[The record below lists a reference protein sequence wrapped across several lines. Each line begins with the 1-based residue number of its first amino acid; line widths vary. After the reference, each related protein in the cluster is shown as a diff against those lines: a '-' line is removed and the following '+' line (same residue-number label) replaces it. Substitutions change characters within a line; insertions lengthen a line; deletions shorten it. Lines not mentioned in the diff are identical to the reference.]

1 MYANIFKKVIDFSF
15 ALLLTIIFLP
25 LFIIISIL
33 IKLDS
38 EGKVL
43 FVQQRSGKDEK
54 PFNMYKFRTMH
65 RNNDVR
71 DFKKENEVTKIGEF
85 LRKTSLDELPQLINI
100 LKGEMSFVGPRPWIE
115 DYRMFFNKNQK
126 RRLEVLPGLTGL
138 AQVSGRND
146 ISIKEKIDLD
156 IYYVD
161 NLSLFMDI
169 NILFKTVL
177 EVLKKSGSDQS
188 KSAIKQELEELK
200 NQYQTE

>member
-156 IYYVD
+156 IHYVD
-161 NLSLFMDI
+161 HISLFMDI

-200 NQYQTE
+200 NRYQIE

>member
-156 IYYVD
+156 NEYKKD
-161 NLSLFMDI
+161 RCK
-169 NILFKTVL
+169 NILELLEYSSSDRKNKKKPSWWNGHHRTVEHL
-177 EVLKKSGSDQS
+177 
-188 KSAIKQELEELK
+188 
-200 NQYQTE
+200 

>member
-156 IYYVD
+156 IHYVD
-161 NLSLFMDI
+161 HISLFMDI

>member
-43 FVQQRSGKDEK
+43 FIQKRSGKDEK

-138 AQVSGRND
+138 AQVSGIND

-156 IYYVD
+156 IHYVD
-161 NLSLFMDI
+161 HISLFMDI